1 MANRLS
7 FLLIA
12 AVLSLGAGACAG
24 PWSGKPERL
33 KGAPPKKKPPEAVV
47 DDKPKEIVW
56 DEDCRANFQDEKP
69 PKRRDPG
76 SARAMTAEA
85 ENMLNNAEK
94 MEGEAR
100 IRQVID
106 AINKLK
112 SALGKDQYSA
122 GATYMMARAYAL
134 VYRKGCTI
142 LLLKRLND
150 MQIMPDVAGDAEKAI
165 KRGRDDNSFKGFR
178 KDADAAMGI

>member
-1 MANRLS
+1 MRKVIASMNVTFDGFCDHTAGIAN
-7 FLLIA
+7 
-12 AVLSLGAGACAG
+12 
-24 PWSGKPERL
+24 PEL
-33 KGAPPKKKPPEAVV
+33 H
-47 DDKPKEIVW
+47 DYYTD
-56 DEDCRANFQDEKP
+56 
-69 PKRRDPG
+69 
-76 SARAMTAEA
+76 
-85 ENMLNNAEK
+85 MLNNADK

-100 IRQVID
+100 IRGVID

-122 GATYMMARAYAL
+122 TATYMMARAYAL
-134 VYRKGCTI
+134 VYRKGCSI

-150 MQIMPDVAGDAEKAI
+150 MQIMPDVASDAEKAI